1 MVTLSTL
8 FQPSMPVKAAF
19 PTTLALSNEAYEV
32 VRNTVKHYTTMARNA
47 ITSASPQSSPTSPTK
62 VPPGQQRRM
71 ACTHLTM
78 KRQYGG
84 YRCMICRRI
93 PDIGWIYI
101 CTQDE
106 ADSTNEG
113 EELGVWIDGTAE
125 PASHWLE
132 KAESEALQAEPRPVT
147 QLSAWIE
154 KAIADGHYTP
164 EQVVI
169 LLEQKQNVNDKIAAA
184 FQHFHD
190 IEAQAL
196 AQSQPSVDSNA
207 HLPFPVINQVSSSQN
222 NDVLPSNP
230 PPTARLFPYC
240 EHRAC
245 HNCRSTFRDR
255 TWQKFD
261 DIFEDHTAPF
271 IDFETDNRPLASPS
285 IVASLGVH
293 EPKSK
298 RQRPLLHTFDSMG
311 LNRARSGKRALETA
325 TSNEQNFGDLA
336 DQGEAENKSL
346 RHTIKRAFR
355 EMLMSR
361 RESIASNRSS
371 VNTTGPSRDT
381 NRRTRLH
388 KEAPTEESSE
398 SDLGIWKQANDELL
412 WEAPHVKLPGHGGHA
427 GLVAQTEEVEVEDGV
442 AVTEEGVD
450 TGTADVIMS
459 V

>member
-1 MVTLSTL
+1 
-8 FQPSMPVKAAF
+8 MPIPAAF
-19 PTTLALSNEAYEV
+19 PTTLALSNEAYEL

-47 ITSASPQSSPTSPTK
+47 ITAASPQSSPTSPTK

-78 KRQYGG
+78 KRQYGE
-84 YRCMICRRI
+84 YRCMICRRV

-106 ADSTNEG
+106 AEMTNEE
-113 EELGVWIDGTAE
+113 EELDIWNDGAAE
-125 PASHWLE
+125 ADSHWLE
-132 KAESEALQAEPRPVT
+132 KTESGALKPHPRPVT

-169 LLEQKQNVNDKIAAA
+169 LREQKQDVNDKIAAA
-184 FQHFHD
+184 MQHFRD
-190 IEAQAL
+190 TEAQAA
-196 AQSQPSVDSNA
+196 AQSQPSVDATA
-207 HLPFPVINQVSSSQN
+207 HLPFPVINQVSNAQN
-222 NDVLPSNP
+222 DDILPSNP
-230 PPTARLFPYC
+230 APTARLFPYC

-261 DIFEDHTAPF
+261 DIFEDRTAPF

-285 IVASLGVH
+285 IVASLGIH
-293 EPKSK
+293 EPKRK

-311 LNRARSGKRALETA
+311 LHRARSGKRALETA
-325 TSNEQNFGDLA
+325 TSNRPKSDDLA
-336 DQGEAENKSL
+336 DQGEAESKGL
-346 RHTIKRAFR
+346 RHTVKRAFR

-361 RESIASNRSS
+361 RDSIASNRSS
-371 VNTTGPSRDT
+371 LYTAKPSRDT
-381 NRRTRLH
+381 SRRSRLH
-388 KEAPTEESSE
+388 KESPTEESSE
-398 SDLGIWKQANDELL
+398 SDLGVWKQANDTLL
-412 WEAPHVKLPGHGGHA
+412 REAPHVKLPGHDGHD
-427 GLVAQTEEVEVEDGV
+427 GLVAETEEVEVEDGV